1 MAPPLKVGLAQI
13 RILPGDKKANV
24 AAILEA
30 VGKAA
35 RARCD
40 VLVLPECAL
49 AGWLSPAARFA
60 AEPVPGP
67 LTRKLAA
74 LARRHRMAI
83 VAGLEERDGERI
95 YNAAVFLDEEGR
107 LLLRHRKVAE
117 LAIGL
122 ELYDRGTSLGVA
134 SWRDRTIAVDICAD
148 SWGPEI
154 TDALY
159 LMGARVIFSPCAWA
173 VRPGGEE
180 TNLAWIR
187 EAYRARTR
195 GKELTI
201 AAANGVGPLTQGP
214 WAGRVLQ
221 GNSLVVGPD
230 GRTLLEGPTHEVAL
244 LTAAV

>member
-95 YNAAVFLDEEGR
+95 YNSAVFLDEEGR

-117 LAIGL
+117 LEIGL
-122 ELYDRGTSLGVA
+122 ELYGRGTSLGVA

-159 LMGARVIFSPCAWA
+159 LMGARLIFSPCAWA

-221 GNSLVVGPD
+221 GNSLVVGPG
-230 GRTLLEGPTHEVAL
+230 GRTVLEGPTHEVAL

>member
-1 MAPPLKVGLAQI
+1 MVLPLKVGLAQI

-30 VGKAA
+30 IGKAA

-60 AEPVPGP
+60 AEPIPGP
-67 LTRKLAA
+67 LTRRLAA

-95 YNAAVFLDEEGR
+95 YNASVFLDEEGR
-107 LLLRHRKVAE
+107 LLLRHRKIAE
-117 LAIGL
+117 LEIGL
-122 ELYDRGTSLGVA
+122 KLYARGTSLAVA

-159 LMGARVIFSPCAWA
+159 LLGARLIFSPCAWA

-195 GKELTI
+195 GRELTI
-201 AAANGVGPLTQGP
+201 AAANGVGPVPQGP
-214 WAGRVLQ
+214 WAGWILQ

-230 GRTLLEGPTHEVAL
+230 GHTVLEGPTNEVAL
-244 LTAAV
+244 LTAVV